1 MTGKIIIS
9 IFDSI
14 PLWVMILPIVLCSVV
29 SLAVIIERSLYY
41 RKMNVDYRLLAINVS
56 EKLQDGNTEEAG
68 KILGSNGGT
77 LVDMMK
83 NVVLEWSAS
92 GNREGLILDQA
103 EKSMRTVERFGGV
116 ISTIATVSP
125 MLGLLGTVTGMMK
138 SFSSLATFGPSAQD
152 LLAQGITEALIT
164 TALGLMVAIPSI
176 MFYNFMV
183 SKSEV
188 YTREIEF
195 IANAFID
202 VQEN

>member
-1 MTGKIIIS
+1 M
-9 IFDSI
+9 IF
-14 PLWVMILPIVLCSVV
+14 PIVMCSVV
-29 SLAVIIERSLYY
+29 SLSVIIERSLYY
-41 RKMNVDYRLLAINVS
+41 RKMNVDYRLLVANIS
-56 EKLQDGNTEEAG
+56 EKLQGGNNEEAG
-68 KILGSNGGT
+68 KLLGAYGGT
-77 LVDMMK
+77 LVDMMR
-83 NVVLEWSAS
+83 NIVLDWSTSA
-92 GNREGLILDQA
+92 NREGLVLDQA
-103 EKSMRTVERFGGV
+103 EKSVRTVERFGGV

-138 SFSSLATFGPSAQD
+138 SFSSLASFGPSAQD

-195 IANAFID
+195 IANALIEI
-202 VQEN
+202 QEN